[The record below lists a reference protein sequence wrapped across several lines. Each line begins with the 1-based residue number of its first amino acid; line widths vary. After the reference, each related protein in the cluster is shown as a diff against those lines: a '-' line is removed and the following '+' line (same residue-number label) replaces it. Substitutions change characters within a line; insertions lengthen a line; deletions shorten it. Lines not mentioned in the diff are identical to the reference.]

1 MALDLDDSSASA
13 GNFSGALITG
23 IVVSIIVVLLIG
35 GLILLAA
42 LHWRKLARKV
52 APNKFQ
58 TPHSEKA
65 WPKPPRKSSSDDSS
79 TPSSNA
85 SSRAGSVRKS
95 DPVISKEIKPISRS
109 VTIPTLVFDQPFSE
123 SERQNKYP
131 D

>member
-1 MALDLDDSSASA
+1 MALDLDDSSAGA

-42 LHWRKLARKV
+42 LHWRKLAHKV

-65 WPKPPRKSSSDDSS
+65 WPKPPRKSSSDDS

-95 DPVISKEIKPISRS
+95 DPVISKEIKPIPRS
-109 VTIPTLVFDQPFSE
+109 VTIPTMVFDRPFSE
-123 SERQNKYP
+123 NQLQNKHP